1 MPKLQ
6 TPPPTAVSSGFSLV
20 ELMIA
25 IAIIAILSSI
35 AIPLYN
41 GYIREGHFA
50 TLRTDL
56 NSLRTPIED
65 FRLDSA
71 GYTDTGPPN
80 LNTYIADV
88 LGDVNSGNY
97 TYTVL
102 ATGTNSYDAWGV
114 LNANTWIRCEDRFR
128 NCCDSETA
136 GATAPDEACP

>member
-1 MPKLQ
+1 MKTRGVTLI
-6 TPPPTAVSSGFSLV
+6 

-25 IAIIAILSSI
+25 VAIISILAGI
-35 AIPLYN
+35 AIPLYS
-41 GYIREGHFA
+41 GYVRESHLA

-65 FRLDSA
+65 FRLENS
-71 GYTDTGPPN
+71 GYNDAGPPN

-88 LGDVNSGNY
+88 LNEVNSGNY

-114 LNANTWIRCEDRFR
+114 FTPDVWVRCEDRLR

-136 GATAPDEACP
+136 GATAPNAACP